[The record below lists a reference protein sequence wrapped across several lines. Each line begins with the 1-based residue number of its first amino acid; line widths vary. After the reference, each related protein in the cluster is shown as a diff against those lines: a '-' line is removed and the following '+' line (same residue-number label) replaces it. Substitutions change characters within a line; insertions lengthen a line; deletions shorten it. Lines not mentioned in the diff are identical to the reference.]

1 MTINGSTSCCL
12 TRIRYKHKSNKSN
25 GKDPP
30 DSVKQNWGL
39 ASRACCAG
47 PLSSRCKIFRV
58 DSLYVNAVSAI
69 GIVSEPNVAVNVDQ
83 PDSQKQVAVV
93 CSAD

>member
-1 MTINGSTSCCL
+1 MEVQAAAS

-25 GKDPP
+25 GKDPQAKLGVGFTCTCMLCWATFLKVQKFP
-30 DSVKQNWGL
+30 K
-39 ASRACCAG
+39 
-47 PLSSRCKIFRV
+47 RV

-69 GIVSEPNVAVNVDQ
+69 GIVSEPNAAVSVDQ
-83 PDSQKQVAVV
+83 RDSLKQVAVV